1 MTINYPVKLF
11 ASSYL
16 RITHFSA
23 FTFSSPVLL
32 PFQDVLVQQNSH
44 QILFYLECSL
54 PCLFP
59 VLNLH
64 KSRLKTLFCDDEG
77 CTRITADFEVNKV
90 KLLVFGCE
98 YCLCGWLWVLGAKQ
112 VLWVSNILHTFI
124 QTQEKITF
132 TLTKHVTNC
141 CSHQH

>member
-32 PFQDVLVQQNSH
+32 PFQDVLVQQNCKVNSH

-90 KLLVFGCE
+90 KFLGFGCE
-98 YCLCGWLWVLGAKQ
+98 YCLCSWLLRTWRKADITSIQDPTHFHTDSRK
-112 VLWVSNILHTFI
+112 SNVHF
-124 QTQEKITF
+124 
-132 TLTKHVTNC
+132 
-141 CSHQH
+141 